1 MVPGITAPYIQTPP
15 PVSDAVITGLTDAA
29 IGRLPAT
36 IVAPAVP
43 ASSADLQLHNNTQST
58 PKPVPAQIGGG
69 SASAAASFMT
79 SGNSSTTQT
88 ISFQPSSPFLAQLIS
103 QIPPDIEASSQLS
116 FLFSAGRQRIVDYP
130 TMLAFGTT
138 RHAPSYA
145 SLPRGA
151 RVEAPAAE
159 TPSVKIST
167 PPAIPA
173 SEASALPV
181 RVSAATLS
189 PAPNAA
195 LPIDTSRLADTA
207 PAITQPITPRQ
218 ASSAYR
224 TTVERNDAE
233 LDVEPLPEHTELEIA
248 VEGVTVTG

>member
-29 IGRLPAT
+29 IGRLPAA

-43 ASSADLQLHNNTQST
+43 ASSADLLLHNNTQST
-58 PKPVPAQIGGG
+58 PRSVPAQAGNS
-69 SASAAASFMT
+69 SASAAAGFAA
-79 SGNSSTTQT
+79 SGNGGATQNV
-88 ISFQPSSPFLAQLIS
+88 SFQPSSPFLAQLIA

-151 RVEAPAAE
+151 RIEAPVTEAASVPTAPPAAE
-159 TPSVKIST
+159 T
-167 PPAIPA
+167 
-173 SEASALPV
+173 SAPPV
-181 RVSAATLS
+181 RASAATIS
-189 PAPNAA
+189 TAPNAA

-207 PAITQPITPRQ
+207 PAITQPVTSRQ

-233 LDVEPLPEHTELEIA
+233 LDAEPLPEHTELETAVQGIA
-248 VEGVTVTG
+248 VTG

>member
-1 MVPGITAPYIQTPP
+1 MVPGITAPHIQTPP

-43 ASSADLQLHNNTQST
+43 ASSADLLLHNNTQSAQKT
-58 PKPVPAQIGGG
+58 VPAQVSNSG
-69 SASAAASFMT
+69 ASAAASFAA
-79 SGNSSTTQT
+79 SGNNGATQN

-103 QIPPDIEASSQLS
+103 QIPPDIEASSQLA

-151 RVEAPAAE
+151 RIEAPATEAASVPAALPVSE
-159 TPSVKIST
+159 T
-167 PPAIPA
+167 
-173 SEASALPV
+173 SAPPV
-181 RVSAATLS
+181 RVSAATIS
-189 PAPNAA
+189 AAPIAA

-207 PAITQPITPRQ
+207 PAMAQPVTPRQ

-233 LDVEPLPEHTELEIA
+233 LDAEPLPEHTELETA
-248 VEGVTVTG
+248 VQGVAVTG